1 MFETSF
7 GAVEKALLQ
16 SHRIP
21 DALAGAFRARITS
34 LQKQGL
40 FGPKHRPGRGVALT
54 YGPDQ
59 FHRLVFACELLE
71 FGIGPAAILGIVE
84 TLWERK
90 LRDIFTDAEQ
100 PAQHHEKAAPDDVIM
115 HMGGIH
121 LLTDVWQKAVPNV
134 NRCRLRELPY
144 YIKQWMTMGPDD
156 PVPPRAL
163 VVNLSQRLRAFHAGL
178 AASHLD
184 DLVERQRTS
193 GEIEMAKPRR
203 RGRAGGKRK

>member
-40 FGPKHRPGRGVALT
+40 FGPKHQPGRGVALT

-59 FHRLVFACELLE
+59 FHRLIFACELLE
-71 FGIGPAAILGIVE
+71 FGIGPATILSLVE
-84 TLWERK
+84 SLWDRR
-90 LRDIFTDAEQ
+90 LRRIFEDA
-100 PAQHHEKAAPDDVIM
+100 EKAADPGAADVIM

-134 NRCRLRELPY
+134 NRCELRELPY
-144 YIKQWMTMGPDD
+144 YIEQWMTMGPDD

-163 VVNLSQRLRAFHAGL
+163 VVNVSQRLRSFHAAL
-178 AASHLD
+178 THS
-184 DLVERQRTS
+184 
-193 GEIEMAKPRR
+193 
-203 RGRAGGKRK
+203 